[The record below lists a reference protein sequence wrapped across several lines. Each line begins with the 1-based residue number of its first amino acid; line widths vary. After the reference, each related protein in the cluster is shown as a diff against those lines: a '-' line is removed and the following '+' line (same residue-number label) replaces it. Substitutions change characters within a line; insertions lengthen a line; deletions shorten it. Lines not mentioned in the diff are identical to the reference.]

1 VISTWRRGREILFER
16 LRPGAIPIEP
26 FLASIAVHPPQRVPG
41 TAVFLT
47 AGREGVPH
55 AMLHNLSHNKVLH
68 ERVVLLTVMTED
80 VPYVPDEQRIEI
92 AEMGEGFY
100 RMSVRYGFKDEPD
113 LPAALQLPN
122 TLGLEFSLME
132 TSFFLSRQ
140 TIVPTKA
147 PGMALWREKLFAAM
161 SRNAASATE
170 FFRIPTNRVVE
181 LGTQIEI

>member
-1 VISTWRRGREILFER
+1 
-16 LRPGAIPIEP
+16 
-26 FLASIAVHPPQRVPG
+26 
-41 TAVFLT
+41 
-47 AGREGVPH
+47 
-55 AMLHNLSHNKVLH
+55 
-68 ERVVLLTVMTED
+68 VLLTVMTED
-80 VPYVPDEQRIEI
+80 VPYVPDENRLDIV
-92 AEMGEGFY
+92 EMGEGFY

-122 TLGLEFSLME
+122 ALGLEFSLME

-161 SRNAASATE
+161 SRNATSATE